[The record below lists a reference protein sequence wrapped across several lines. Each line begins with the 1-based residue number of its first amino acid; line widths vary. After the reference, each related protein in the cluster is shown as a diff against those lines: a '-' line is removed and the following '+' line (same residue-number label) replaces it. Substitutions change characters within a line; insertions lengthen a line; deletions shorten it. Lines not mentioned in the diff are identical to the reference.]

1 MNLFCVLYQT
11 DYLESDLG
19 LFSEEQDFPG
29 GRFFRRKKESILHE
43 ASLLLTFPVTSP

>member
-19 LFSEEQDFPG
+19 LFSEKQEFPG
-29 GRFFRRKKESILHE
+29 RHFFRKEKESVLHE
-43 ASLLLTFPVTSP
+43 ASLLTFPVTSQ